1 MACGMASGV
10 WRVVRGVRCEH
21 CVRGC
26 SMTQSGVD
34 EVYFGLG
41 LEIGFVV
48 SFGFHFMPFSILPLC
63 KAVVLCCF
71 PSRVIDE

>member
-1 MACGMASGV
+1 
-10 WRVVRGVRCEH
+10 
-21 CVRGC
+21 
-26 SMTQSGVD
+26 MTHSGVD

-41 LEIGFVV
+41 LEIAFVV